1 MHKGSR
7 IIIIVVQIG
16 AVKIYVAAVEAGA
29 PRKRKERLKLTYYQ
43 NWWVFFEFQ
52 TPLNANV
59 LFCTLKKDLTH
70 TVYDQT

>member
-7 IIIIVVQIG
+7 IIIIVVQIV

-43 NWWVFFEFQ
+43 N
-52 TPLNANV
+52 
-59 LFCTLKKDLTH
+59 
-70 TVYDQT
+70 

>member
-29 PRKRKERLKLTYYQ
+29 QEKERKVENSLTTKIDG
-43 NWWVFFEFQ
+43 FFFSFR
-52 TPLNANV
+52 PP
-59 LFCTLKKDLTH
+59 
-70 TVYDQT
+70 